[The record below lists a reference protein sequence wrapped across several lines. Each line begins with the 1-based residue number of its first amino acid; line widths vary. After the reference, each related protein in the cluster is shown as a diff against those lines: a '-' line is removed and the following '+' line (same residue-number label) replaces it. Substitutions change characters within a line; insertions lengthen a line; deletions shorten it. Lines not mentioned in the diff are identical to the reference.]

1 MSKTPGPGNYEHDA
15 NFKLKEPSWSLS
27 KTPRDHSPSLKYNVG
42 PGQYDHP
49 NGYKKVIDSA
59 PSYNIANKAEKLKY
73 DINKV
78 PGPGT
83 YERELMKSRKSIKI
97 AEKVKDMPGLN
108 VPGPG
113 VIFLLLSLTS
123 NSNMIITH
131 GWVLEMGDTQL
142 LEIQDSKNINQKFQ
156 ALDNTRTSRLT

>member
-1 MSKTPGPGNYEHDA
+1 MSKTPGPGNYEQEA
-15 NFKLKEPSWSLS
+15 NFKEKQPSWSLS

-42 PGQYDHP
+42 PGQYEHP

-97 AEKVKDMPGLN
+97 AEKVKDMPNLN

-113 VIFLLLSLTS
+113 VSHYLCSLM
-123 NSNMIITH
+123 NSLNMIT
-131 GWVLEMGDTQL
+131 VLGQVEVEDTQL
-142 LEIQDSKNINQKFQ
+142 QEILN
-156 ALDNTRTSRLT
+156 